1 MWCAWVCVGVCV
13 CVMEYYSA
21 VKKNEI
27 MAFATTWMH
36 LQITILSEVS
46 HTEKDKYHMISLAC
60 RILTMIQTNLFT
72 KVKQNHSLREQIYGS
87 WGEWWGRGGIYR
99 EFGVDMYMLLY
110 LKQRI

>member
-1 MWCAWVCVGVCV
+1 MSLA
-13 CVMEYYSA
+13 
-21 VKKNEI
+21 
-27 MAFATTWMH
+27 ATYAN
-36 LQITILSEVS
+36 LENITLSEVS
-46 HTEKDKYHMISLAC
+46 HTEKDKYHMISLTC

-87 WGEWWGRGGIYR
+87 WGEWWGTGGIYR